1 MRIST
6 SQLFQQSLS
15 SMLNQQAELSRAN
28 QQMATGKRLLSPSD
42 DPAATARVL
51 GYTEMVYT
59 AEQYKANSQ
68 AAQTA
73 LSTEET
79 ALDQAINLTQ
89 RVRELTI
96 QANNDTLSST
106 ERIMIA
112 QEVRLRLDE
121 ALSIANLKDASGDF
135 LFSGYQSTTQPFSG
149 SETTGYVYNGDDGQ
163 RLMQVSP
170 ERQLPASDSGRQ
182 VFGSIHTFQVAA
194 NSVNTGTGAIQVN
207 SMVDPHAYQAHTFT
221 INFTTASTFTITDNT
236 SGVAVLS
243 NQPYTSG
250 QPIRFNGVE
259 VAISNVPNANDTF
272 TVAPAADDN
281 IFNVLNKLV
290 QVLESSPGSAGL
302 PQLHTDMENTIN
314 NLDQTLKSFSDT
326 LVKLGAR
333 QSSLDNQIQINDTL
347 AFETKKAISEIED
360 LDYAEAITRFTAQT
374 TAFQAAQLAF
384 SRLQGLSLFSY
395 M

>member
-182 VFGSIHTFQVAA
+182 VFNSIRTFQVAA